1 MYAVAAITFMLIP
14 ILISIVAGY
23 FLGAL
28 PFGYV
33 VSRAK
38 GVNIFEEGSKNP
50 GATNVLRVLSAKFGK
65 AGKRLGILVFVLDA
79 LKGATATAWPA
90 IAFRMGVWD
99 APWEHWDVVSLVG
112 LASALLG
119 HSFSCF
125 TRFKGGK
132 GVATGAGGF
141 LVLMPVSIAIALLL
155 WWLIF
160 EAMRY
165 VSLASILATISLPVT
180 SAILWCF
187 WGLQPFSVVLI
198 SAGAAVFV
206 AVRHRVNI
214 ARLMHGTENKFVK
227 KSESGGAK

>member
-1 MYAVAAITFMLIP
+1 MLIP

-28 PFGYV
+28 PFGYI

-65 AGKRLGILVFVLDA
+65 AGKRLGILVFMLDA

-90 IAFRMGVWD
+90 IAFKTGLWD

-180 SAILWCF
+180 SVIMWCI
-187 WGLQPFSVVLI
+187 WGLPPFSAVMI
-198 SAGAAVFV
+198 SAGVAVFV
-206 AVRHRVNI
+206 AMRHRVNI
-214 ARLMHGTENKFVK
+214 VRLMHGTENKFVK
-227 KSESGGAK
+227 KSKGGGTK

>member
-1 MYAVAAITFMLIP
+1 MLFP

-28 PFGYV
+28 PFGFM

-38 GVNIFEEGSKNP
+38 GVNIFEEGSRNP

-65 AGKRLGILVFVLDA
+65 PGKRLGILVFALDA

-99 APWEHWDVVSLVG
+99 APWEHWDVVSLLG

-125 TRFKGGK
+125 TRFRGGK

-141 LVLMPVSIAIALLL
+141 MVLMPVSIVIALLL
-155 WWLIF
+155 WWLLF
-160 EAMRY
+160 EKTRY
-165 VSLASILATISLPVT
+165 VSLASILATASLPVT
-180 SAILWCF
+180 SGVFWCI
-187 WGLQPFSVVLI
+187 WRWPPFSVVVI
-198 SAGAAVFV
+198 SAAATVFV
-206 AVRHRVNI
+206 AVRHRTNI
-214 ARLMHGTENKFVK
+214 ARLIKGTENKFVK
-227 KSESGGAK
+227 KNEEGGTK

>member
-1 MYAVAAITFMLIP
+1 MLIP
-14 ILISIVAGY
+14 ILISIAAGY

-28 PFGYV
+28 PFGFI

-38 GVNIFEEGSKNP
+38 GVNIFEEGSRNP

-65 AGKRLGILVFVLDA
+65 AGKRLGLLVFALDA

-90 IAFRMGVWD
+90 IAFKMGVWD
-99 APWEHWDVVSLVG
+99 APWEHWDVVSLIG

-141 LVLMPVSIAIALLL
+141 LVLMPISVVIALLV
-155 WWLIF
+155 WWLTF
-160 EAMRY
+160 ETTRY

-180 SAILWCF
+180 GGILWCL
-187 WGLQPFSVVLI
+187 WGLPPFSVVVI

-206 AVRHRVNI
+206 AVRHRSNI
-214 ARLMHGTENKFVK
+214 VRLMHGTENKFVK
-227 KSESGGAK
+227 RDGAGRTK